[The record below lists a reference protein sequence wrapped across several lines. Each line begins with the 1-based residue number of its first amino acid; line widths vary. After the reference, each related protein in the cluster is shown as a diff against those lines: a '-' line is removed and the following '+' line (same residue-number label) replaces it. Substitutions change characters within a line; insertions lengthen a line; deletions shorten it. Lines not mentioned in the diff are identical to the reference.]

1 MACGVAAF
9 AIPPRLPVRAVL
21 SPSRWLRHSA
31 RPAAVCIV
39 AIIATALLLFASR
52 TWLYTGVFSVFYGT
66 QRDLLATWQ
75 PGMRWRDGVARM
87 IGSLMMVLTVNDPA
101 RFDVSALPVLAGAC
115 AAIASVVGI
124 PRLRALPLATVLFFF
139 ASIAGAL
146 FARGSAYPGRF
157 SVHVIPVT
165 CALSACA
172 AAALT
177 QTGRRL
183 PS

>member
-1 MACGVAAF
+1 MTWADPSLTLDQVAAL
-9 AIPPRLPVRAVL
+9 AASLPARAVTVTL
-21 SPSRWLRHSA
+21 GAEGALVVERG
-31 RPAAVCIV
+31 RPG
-39 AIIATALLLFASR
+39 R
-52 TWLYTGVFSVFYGT
+52 TVH
-66 QRDLLATWQ
+66 
-75 PGMRWRDGVARM
+75 
-87 IGSLMMVLTVNDPA
+87 
-101 RFDVSALPVLAGAC
+101 VSALPVLAGAC

>member
-1 MACGVAAF
+1 LVGALTAFGLARIFAGFRWGVVAAAMTVAVFAVGTVSSLIGSGLGEISSAGFLYLAVLLLLTDRGSIGRATVAGVLAGLGFYTRLNNLIMACGVAAF

-75 PGMRWRDGVARM
+75 PG
-87 IGSLMMVLTVNDPA
+87 
-101 RFDVSALPVLAGAC
+101 
-115 AAIASVVGI
+115 
-124 PRLRALPLATVLFFF
+124 
-139 ASIAGAL
+139 
-146 FARGSAYPGRF
+146 
-157 SVHVIPVT
+157 
-165 CALSACA
+165 
-172 AAALT
+172 
-177 QTGRRL
+177 RR
-183 PS
+183 